1 MESGFHTLI
10 CEEDLKNEEHLPDQQ
25 SNRQQVKVSMFTMSS
40 GRCSRLAVLIL
51 TLLAAVLLIVD
62 ISMGVHYNNLKD
74 THLTLDDTES
84 IAKELAKLQ
93 EDYKNAVETMK
104 VAQKQK
110 DSETNSQTET
120 NWELEHQTKRSEINK
135 EQIDKITKDIAKM
148 SSHLLMLS
156 DGCRHCPPGWFLMN
170 SVCYYF
176 SFSNKVGLKSWQ
188 KARQFCQMQGGDLLV
203 IDSKD
208 KENMTVN
215 YLMTHQDSKPDEGFW
230 FGLRDSEEEG
240 TWKWLDGRV
249 LVEGYWGD
257 GEPNDHHRNEDCA
270 AVYPVRNFF
279 KAWND
284 VRCDIS
290 RNWICEK
297 APTSMA

>member
-1 MESGFHTLI
+1 MEKSPQDCNFDGGFNTLI
-10 CEEDLKNEEHLPDQQ
+10 CQEDFKDEEHLPCQQ
-25 SNRQQVKVSMFTMSS
+25 SNRRQVKVSMFTMSS
-40 GRCSRLAVLIL
+40 GRRSRLAVLIL

-74 THLTLDDTES
+74 THLTPDDTQS

-104 VAQKQK
+104 IAQKQK

-120 NWELEHQTKRSEINK
+120 NWELEHQTKRSENNK

-148 SSHLLMLS
+148 SSQLPMIT
-156 DGCRHCPPGWFLMN
+156 DGCKHCPPGWLLRN

-176 SFSNKVGLKSWQ
+176 SFLNKDELKSWQ
-188 KARQFCQMQGGDLLV
+188 KAREFCQLHQGDLLV

-208 KENMTVN
+208 KENFTVN
-215 YLMTHQDSKPDEGFW
+215 YLTHQDPSKYNDGTW

-249 LVEGYWGD
+249 LVEGLIHSLLQVLERW
-257 GEPNDHHRNEDCA
+257 RT
-270 AVYPVRNFF
+270 
-279 KAWND
+279 K
-284 VRCDIS
+284 
-290 RNWICEK
+290 
-297 APTSMA
+297 